1 MKNSVN
7 TKPRRDSNPIKGT
20 IQAVPGVPSHVVIFK
35 VPCSPFLWTRCYV
48 NGRYR
53 MKSTETTS
61 KRVAYEFAK
70 SFFLDQ
76 LRNQEPKNS
85 LKPKTFGAVA
95 ISLLDMEKA
104 TAKKS
109 LYNNDKGK
117 VNSLLLP
124 FFQDK
129 LISEINHQDLAK
141 FLGVLNEKDYA
152 PATKKHHMTLVHK
165 VFKHAV
171 ELGVIHAIPLFPKIK
186 ERLKT
191 NQPRDYLTAG
201 EYRLFTKTI
210 NQMIKKGITY
220 KGSAISLEHKIL
232 VNFMVNSFIRPTD
245 LKVLKHKHIE
255 KMTDTKNNTD
265 WLVLKH
271 PATKTTGHPVHTMPN
286 ALIAYNELVEY
297 RKLTYKKRLDEI
309 KALPNK
315 TPKEK
320 LLKDK
325 ALAEH
330 QNYLK
335 PDDYLFLPEY
345 SNRTTAMEKLGKMFA
360 LIVKESGL
368 EERKGKNLTLY
379 SLRHTAIMYRLINS
393 DIDSLALA
401 KNARTSQAVIEKFYG
416 AHLTTDHTR
425 HKLHSFNRGRQGYAK
440 KQPTE

>member
-1 MKNSVN
+1 MKKTLKS
-7 TKPRRDSNPIKGT
+7 KSKQDSNPIKET
-20 IQAVPGVPSHVVIFK
+20 IQAVPGLPKHVIIFE
-35 VPCSPFLWTRCYV
+35 VPCSPYYWTRCYV

-53 MKSTETTS
+53 MKSTESTN
-61 KRVAYEFAK
+61 KKLAYEFAK

-76 LRNQEPKNS
+76 IRNQEPQHL
-85 LKPKTFGAVA
+85 LKPKTFGSVA
-95 ISLLDMEKA
+95 LSLLDMEKA

-109 LYNNDKGK
+109 LYINDKGK

-129 LISEINHQDLAK
+129 LISEITHQDLAR
-141 FLGVLNEKDYA
+141 FLVKLNEKGYS

-165 VFKHAV
+165 IFKHAV
-171 ELGVIHAIPLFPKIK
+171 ELQVIHALPLFPKIK

-191 NQPRDYLTAG
+191 SQPRDYLAWG
-201 EYRLFTKTI
+201 EYQHFTKTI
-210 NQMIKKGITY
+210 NKMIKKGVTY
-220 KGSAISLEHKIL
+220 KGTPISDEHKIL

-245 LKVLKHKHIE
+245 LRVLKHKHVE
-255 KMTDTKNNTD
+255 KLSDPKANTQ
-265 WLVLKH
+265 WLMLKH

-286 ALIAYNELVEY
+286 ALTAYEELVEF
-297 RKLTYKKRLDEI
+297 RKKTYKAKLAEL
-309 KALPNK
+309 KALPEK
-315 TPKEK
+315 TSKEVEYK
-320 LLKDK
+320 KK
-325 ALAEH
+325 ALSEH

-345 SNRTTAMEKLGKMFA
+345 PNRSTALEKLGKMFA

-368 EERKGKNLTLY
+368 EDRHGKNLTLY

-416 AHLTTDHTR
+416 SHLTTDHTR
-425 HKLHSFNRGRQGYAK
+425 KKLHSFNR
-440 KQPTE
+440 